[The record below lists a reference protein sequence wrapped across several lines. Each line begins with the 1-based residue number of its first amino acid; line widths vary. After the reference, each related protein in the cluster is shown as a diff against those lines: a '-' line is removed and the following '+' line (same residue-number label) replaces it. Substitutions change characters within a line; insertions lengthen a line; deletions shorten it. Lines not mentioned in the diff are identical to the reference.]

1 MAITRIMT
9 MMIANRMI
17 RKYMIIMRKE
27 YYNKINYNNKTND
40 NGYNVFIISWS
51 RHLKCRC
58 FEVLKKTRT
67 GNSYQHINSLPTRLT
82 CSLQQDSNQFIAVNS
97 EKSMESSPIASLC
110 ERLYFNAWLFITLM
124 GKGVNSLGV
133 NYFVL

>member
-27 YYNKINYNNKTND
+27 YYNKNNYNNKTND
-40 NGYNVFIISWS
+40 NGYNVCIISWS

-58 FEVLKKTRT
+58 FEVLKKKTVLEIHI
-67 GNSYQHINSLPTRLT
+67 NILIAYQHASPAHYSRTPTS
-82 CSLQQDSNQFIAVNS
+82 SLQ
-97 EKSMESSPIASLC
+97 
-110 ERLYFNAWLFITLM
+110 
-124 GKGVNSLGV
+124 
-133 NYFVL
+133 